1 MSTWKKYGGV
11 NKLDNL
17 NNLSVHS
24 FSADLFT
31 LRESYYGTFDICG
44 ELHVSGDARADE
56 TIYGNNLIVANDIHA
71 NRLFVKVYTLEY
83 SAVDISGT
91 LTVTYGNTYLHKN
104 VEVGGFMHLQNQLYL
119 GNTGSTFV
127 LGTSQ
132 GNIGINTNN
141 PLAAFDI
148 SSSNPFALN
157 VASPSQPNV
166 YSIPAQNMHG
176 QGFVMTTNVNNANL
190 DMFVDAT
197 IQSGNIPDASIH
209 YARGGYLTIDV
220 SNNTNILSRIGI
232 SNRNDAEHVLGET
245 VVIYDISAGTYL
257 DKIYSSAKKGESL
270 TMVATD
276 ASSITFINMMV
287 PSKKGVA
294 LGGGVYPN
302 DQTRAMGTMGWL
314 DASAN
319 YTPAINMVSGNS
331 SLRQKTTV
339 GINTHAP
346 VTESYALD
354 INGPIHVKNGELTI
368 SSQPDF
374 EILSLAVGK
383 PSRSSAIAVG
393 TPYKIVLGTD
403 DEHPYKMIFLQT
415 SDRGETWTPSYDLSG
430 QFIEDDPGNQLT
442 AAYIYDSSLT
452 IIAGGLYA
460 YYSYHPPGNKPF
472 MRPFTLPNE
481 LEIINTIYVSPTP
494 STPRARVFF
503 GLQSSVYWFD
513 LSYSSIYSESVVTNY
528 ISDGSFEIPVATGN
542 SITAMDGI
550 GSKFW
555 LTSGPSI
562 FFVADAYSPT
572 VAQRTNPQN
581 SNYKSICILDDNR
594 VIACGQNIISY
605 TTDSGQT
612 WNDVSLNYYVNSVCV
627 IDNSNAVA
635 VCNGGVV
642 LYTTDGYQTWNR
654 VPQDLLNGSGNADTL
669 TDPNYNLTN
678 VRFVDIHNFYIT
690 KTLRNY
696 SFTPPAILG
705 KTSLFHLYLPSLF
718 DNTNNI
724 VFDVS
729 GSARFSGDL
738 NVNDG
743 GKISTNNSTFSLLN
757 ENVVTVAFGKSTTMV
772 EIGNIARGSNVRINN
787 DLLVSNNT
795 VMNGNLSVLN
805 NAAFNSNVSVKSDAS
820 FNSNVYV
827 SSETNLLGNL
837 LVSRNANISGR
848 LFVSNVATMA
858 SNLNV
863 LGNATIAGVM
873 QVANIATFASNVN
886 VIGNANIGG
895 SMRVFG
901 NSTFSNINVSGI
913 STFVGN
919 LNVTA
924 NINVAQNA
932 NITRQVFVGD
942 SLYVAGN
949 ATMASNLR
957 ALNANITNIYVVGN
971 TTFASN
977 IQALSNVNIS
987 KSLLVN
993 GETTMVSDVNA
1004 QGNVIISLNASVG
1017 GEFTGAGNVNANN
1030 INVPNTVYAS
1040 NYDGY
1045 EILNAGVLK
1054 RDITMG
1060 LSVENVP
1067 SREIRIGNFKPT
1079 GTINEI
1085 YIGGGQD
1092 IIVLG
1097 GTVTNNQNIKAG
1109 PILYLNTPIFK
1120 NGALVGNNT
1129 SAGSGIVIADSGNA
1143 SAGYIVVPSD
1153 KTGFLF
1159 KSPTLTNTNVVKFDV
1174 SNSVIPDGF
1183 TTGFMTMK
1191 SSPAS
1196 SDSTYTMTVGSID
1209 PSNVLLGNKSL
1220 ATAASPQVI
1229 DTSFSIV
1236 GHMTVGSSVPAY
1248 TQSQCSLEV
1257 LGNIYQTNGLI
1268 WQF

>member
-1 MSTWKKYGGV
+1 
-11 NKLDNL
+11 
-17 NNLSVHS
+17 
-24 FSADLFT
+24 
-31 LRESYYGTFDICG
+31 
-44 ELHVSGDARADE
+44 
-56 TIYGNNLIVANDIHA
+56 
-71 NRLFVKVYTLEY
+71 
-83 SAVDISGT
+83 
-91 LTVTYGNTYLHKN
+91 
-104 VEVGGFMHLQNQLYL
+104 
-119 GNTGSTFV
+119 
-127 LGTSQ
+127 
-132 GNIGINTNN
+132 
-141 PLAAFDI
+141 
-148 SSSNPFALN
+148 
-157 VASPSQPNV
+157 
-166 YSIPAQNMHG
+166 
-176 QGFVMTTNVNNANL
+176 
-190 DMFVDAT
+190 
-197 IQSGNIPDASIH
+197 
-209 YARGGYLTIDV
+209 
-220 SNNTNILSRIGI
+220 
-232 SNRNDAEHVLGET
+232 
-245 VVIYDISAGTYL
+245 
-257 DKIYSSAKKGESL
+257 
-270 TMVATD
+270 
-276 ASSITFINMMV
+276 
-287 PSKKGVA
+287 
-294 LGGGVYPN
+294 
-302 DQTRAMGTMGWL
+302 
-314 DASAN
+314 
-319 YTPAINMVSGNS
+319 
-331 SLRQKTTV
+331 
-339 GINTHAP
+339 
-346 VTESYALD
+346 
-354 INGPIHVKNGELTI
+354 
-368 SSQPDF
+368 
-374 EILSLAVGK
+374 
-383 PSRSSAIAVG
+383 
-393 TPYKIVLGTD
+393 
-403 DEHPYKMIFLQT
+403 
-415 SDRGETWTPSYDLSG
+415 
-430 QFIEDDPGNQLT
+430 
-442 AAYIYDSSLT
+442 
-452 IIAGGLYA
+452 
-460 YYSYHPPGNKPF
+460 
-472 MRPFTLPNE
+472 
-481 LEIINTIYVSPTP
+481 
-494 STPRARVFF
+494 
-503 GLQSSVYWFD
+503 
-513 LSYSSIYSESVVTNY
+513 
-528 ISDGSFEIPVATGN
+528 
-542 SITAMDGI
+542 
-550 GSKFW
+550 
-555 LTSGPSI
+555 
-562 FFVADAYSPT
+562 
-572 VAQRTNPQN
+572 
-581 SNYKSICILDDNR
+581 
-594 VIACGQNIISY
+594 
-605 TTDSGQT
+605 
-612 WNDVSLNYYVNSVCV
+612 VNSVCV

-654 VPQDLLNGSGNADTL
+654 IPQDLLNGSGNADTL

-678 VRFVDIHNFYIT
+678 VRFVDINNFYIT
-690 KTLRNY
+690 KTLQNY
-696 SFTPPAILG
+696 SWATTQG
-705 KTSLFHLYLPSLF
+705 KTSLFHVYLPSLF
-718 DNTNNI
+718 NNTNNI
-724 VFDVS
+724 VFDIS
-729 GSARFSGDL
+729 GSARLSGDL

-757 ENVVTVAFGKSTTMV
+757 ENVSAIAFGKSTTIV
-772 EIGNIARGSNVRINN
+772 EIGNVARGSNVRVNN

-795 VMNGNLSVLN
+795 VMNGNLAVVN
-805 NAAFNSNVSVKSDAS
+805 NATFNSNVSVKSDAS

-913 STFVGN
+913 STFAGN

-1067 SREIRIGNFKPT
+1067 SREIRIGNFNPT
-1079 GTINEI
+1079 GGTVNQIF
-1085 YIGGGQD
+1085 IGGGQD
-1092 IIVLG
+1092 SIVLG

-1120 NGALVGNNT
+1120 NGSLVGNNT
-1129 SAGSGIVIADSGNA
+1129 SSGSGVVIADGGNT
-1143 SAGYIVVPSD
+1143 SAGYIAVPSD
-1153 KTGFLF
+1153 KTGFIF
-1159 KSPTLTNTNVVKFDV
+1159 KPPNLTNTNVVKFDV

-1191 SSPAS
+1191 SSPVS

-1220 ATAASPQVI
+1220 ATPASPQVI

-1236 GHMTVGSSVPAY
+1236 GHTSIGSAIPSY

-1257 LGNIYQTNGLI
+1257 KGNIYQTSGLI

>member
-17 NNLSVHS
+17 NNLNVHS

-44 ELHVSGDARADE
+44 ELHVSGDARSDG
-56 TIYGNNLIVANDIHA
+56 TIYGNNLLVANDIHA

-83 SAVDISGT
+83 TAVDISGS
-91 LTVTYGNTYLHKN
+91 LTVTYGNTYLHEN
-104 VEVGGFMHLQNQLYL
+104 VEVGGFMSLQKQLYL

-127 LGTSQ
+127 LGTSR

-176 QGFVMTTNVNNANL
+176 QGFVMTANVNNANI

-197 IQSGNIPDASIH
+197 IQSGKIPDASIH

-220 SNNTNILSRIGI
+220 SNNTNILSRIGV
-232 SNRNDAEHVLGET
+232 SNRNGAEHVLGET
-245 VVIYDISAGTYL
+245 VVIYDISAGSYL
-257 DKIYSSAKKGESL
+257 DKVYSNAKQGESL

-276 ASSITFINMMV
+276 ASSITFMNMIA

-294 LGGGVYPN
+294 IGGGIYPN
-302 DQTRAMGTMGWL
+302 DQKRAMGTMGWL

-319 YTPAINMVSGNS
+319 YTPAINIVAGNS
-331 SLRQKTTV
+331 SFRQKTTV

-354 INGPIHVKNGELTI
+354 INGPIHIKNGELTV

-374 EILSLAVGK
+374 EILALAVGK
-383 PSRSSAIAVG
+383 PKRSYAIAVG
-393 TPYKIVLGTD
+393 TPSAITSVTD
-403 DEHPYKMIFLQT
+403 DLHPYKMVFLQT
-415 SDRGETWTPSYDLSG
+415 ADGGNSWTPTYDLSG
-430 QFIEDDPGNQLT
+430 TFIEDDSGNQLSS
-442 AAYIYDSSLT
+442 AYIYDSSLT
-452 IIAGGLYA
+452 IIAGGFYA
-460 YYSYHPPGNKPF
+460 YYSCQTPGNKPK
-472 MRPFTLPNE
+472 MEPFSLPYEVDN
-481 LEIINTIYVSPTP
+481 INSIYISPT
-494 STPRARVFF
+494 SSSQRVRVFF
-503 GLQSSVYWFD
+503 GLKSSVYWFD
-513 LSYSSIYSESVVTNY
+513 LSYSSIDVIGVTSGD
-528 ISDGSFEIPVATGN
+528 ILDGSFQIPVAAGN

-550 GSKFW
+550 GTKFW

-562 FFVADAYSPT
+562 FFVADMSSP
-572 VAQRTNPQN
+572 VERTNPQN
-581 SNYKSICILDDNR
+581 SNYKSICILDANR

-605 TTDSGQT
+605 TTDGGQT
-612 WNDVSLNYYVNSVCV
+612 WNDVSLSYSVNSVCV
-627 IDNSNAVA
+627 IDSSNAVA
-635 VCNGGVV
+635 VCDGGVV
-642 LYTTDGYQTWNR
+642 LYTTNGYQTWNR

-678 VRFVDIHNFYIT
+678 VRFVDINNFYIT
-690 KTLRNY
+690 KTLQNY
-696 SFTPPAILG
+696 SQETTQG
-705 KTSLFHLYLPSLF
+705 KTSLFHVYLPSLF
-718 DNTNNI
+718 NNTNNI
-724 VFDVS
+724 VFDIS
-729 GSARFSGDL
+729 GSARLSGDL
-738 NVNDG
+738 NVDDG

-757 ENVVTVAFGKSTTMV
+757 ENVSAIAFGKSTTIV
-772 EIGNIARGSNVRINN
+772 EIGNVARGSNVRVNN

-795 VMNGNLSVLN
+795 VMNGNLAVMN
-805 NAAFNSNVSVKSDAS
+805 NATFNSNVSVKSDAS

-827 SSETNLLGNL
+827 SLETNLLGNL
-837 LVSRNANISGR
+837 IASRNANISGL

-863 LGNATIAGVM
+863 LGNTNITGVM
-873 QVANIATFASNVN
+873 QVTNNGTFASNVT

-901 NSTFSNINVSGI
+901 NSTFSNINVARIAVFG
-913 STFVGN
+913 GN
-919 LNVTA
+919 LNASA

-932 NITRQVFVGD
+932 NITRQLFVGD
-942 SLYVAGN
+942 SLYVVGN

-971 TTFASN
+971 ATFASN
-977 IQALSNVNIS
+977 IQALSNVNVS
-987 KSLLVN
+987 DSLLVN
-993 GETTMVSDVNA
+993 GITTMVSDVNA
-1004 QGNVIISLNASVG
+1004 QGNVIISLDASVSG
-1017 GEFTGAGNVNANN
+1017 DFTGAGNVNANN
-1030 INVPNTVYAS
+1030 MNVPNTVYAS
-1040 NYDGY
+1040 NFDGY
-1045 EILNAGVLK
+1045 EKLNAGVLN

-1060 LSVENVP
+1060 LSVENLP
-1067 SREIRIGNFKPT
+1067 SREIRIGNFNPT
-1079 GTINEI
+1079 GTVNQIF
-1085 YIGGGQD
+1085 IGGGQD
-1092 IIVLG
+1092 SIVLG
-1097 GTVTNNQNIKAG
+1097 GTLTNNQNIKAG
-1109 PILYLNTPIFK
+1109 PVLYLNTPILK
-1120 NGALVGNNT
+1120 NGSLIGNNT
-1129 SAGSGIVIADSGNA
+1129 SVGSGIVIADSGNA
-1143 SAGYIVVPSD
+1143 SAGYITVPSD

-1159 KSPTLTNTNVVKFDV
+1159 KSTNLTNTNVVKFDV
-1174 SNSVIPDGF
+1174 SNSIIPTGF
-1183 TTGFMTMK
+1183 TTGLMTMK
-1191 SSPAS
+1191 SSPVS

-1209 PSNVLLGNKSL
+1209 PSNVMLGNKYL
-1220 ATAASPQVI
+1220 ATPASPQVI

-1236 GHMTVGSSVPAY
+1236 GHTSIGSAVPAY

-1257 LGNIYQTNGLI
+1257 QGNIYQTGGLI